1 MENKTQYENNLKE
14 IRYFVK
20 MLDEKNNELSLE
32 SKDKFAK
39 KVKQDKELLEILLEK
54 KDMRVEVQ
62 ERFLSYLRE
71 LLDITTTNA

>member
-1 MENKTQYENNLKE
+1 MENKTQYEKNLQE

-32 SKDKFAK
+32 SKDKFSK
-39 KVKQDKELLEILLEK
+39 KVRQDKELLEILLEK
-54 KDMRVEVQ
+54 KDMRVDVQ

>member
-1 MENKTQYENNLKE
+1 MENKTQYEKNLQE
-14 IRYFVK
+14 IRDFVK

-32 SKDKFAK
+32 SKYKFSK
-39 KVKQDKELLEILLEK
+39 KVRQDKELLEILLEK

>member
-1 MENKTQYENNLKE
+1 MENKTQYEKNLKE

-20 MLDEKNNELSLE
+20 MLDEKNNEIPLE
-32 SKDKFAK
+32 SKDEFAK
-39 KVKQDKELLEILLEK
+39 KVRQDKELLEILLER